1 MTGGSMATVDQD
13 GKGERRKKKKEKNVW
28 MRGNTE
34 NVEERGWD
42 GNGELFKGKKKLSNI
57 FFTYSK
63 ITFFI
68 YL

>member
-1 MTGGSMATVDQD
+1 MTGVD
-13 GKGERRKKKKEKNVW
+13 GNCGLGWERRKKKKEKNVC
-28 MRGNTE
+28 MRENTE

-42 GNGELFKGKKKLSNI
+42 GNAELFKGKKKLSNI

>member
-1 MTGGSMATVDQD
+1 
-13 GKGERRKKKKEKNVW
+13 